1 MDIRGLKMN
10 FLGDSITDG
19 VGVSHPSK
27 LFHALLAEQ
36 YGITARNYGI
46 SGSRIARQQNCANPN
61 DRMEQ
66 YFSLRVDEMDPD
78 ADVIV
83 VFGGTNDFGH
93 GDAPLGSPEDNT
105 ADSFWGACN
114 LLFTKLIEK
123 YPTATIVVM
132 TPLHRCNEMNPK
144 GDGHKP
150 YNVGVLSTYVDTL
163 KQSCAR
169 FSLPVLDLFATS
181 GMQPCIEA
189 QKKAYIPD
197 GLHPNDAGHVIIARR
212 LANFLTTL

>member
-1 MDIRGLKMN
+1 MDIRGLKIN
-10 FLGDSITDG
+10 FLGDSITEC

-27 LFHALLAEQ
+27 LFHALLAEE
-36 YGITARNYGI
+36 YGIVARNYGVC
-46 SGSRIARQQNCANPN
+46 GSRIARQQHCANPN

-66 YFSLRVDEMDPD
+66 YFALRVDEMDPD

-93 GDAPLGSPEDNT
+93 GDAPFGSPEDTT

-123 YPTATIVVM
+123 YPLATIVVM
-132 TPLHRCNEMNPK
+132 TPLHRTNELNPK

-150 YNVGVLSTYVDTL
+150 YNVGTLSTYVDIL
-163 KQSCAR
+163 KQSAA
-169 FSLPVLDLFATS
+169 SYSIPVLDLFATS
-181 GMQPCIEA
+181 GMQPRIEA
-189 QKKAYIPD
+189 HKQAYIPD
-197 GLHPNDAGHVIIARR
+197 GLHANDAGHVIIARR
-212 LANFLTTL
+212 LANFLNSL